1 MPPAA
6 STTTTTIHPAMQ
18 GVTSG
23 LVKATFCWQIV
34 LLPTII
40 GRWLPA
46 ESSICES
53 DHTAASTSGT
63 IFASGVPIS
72 LRLEK
77 SLMLKNNSIH
87 GEWADISC
95 SNSLYG
101 QIGRAHV

>member
-40 GRWLPA
+40 GGLLA
-46 ESSICES
+46 EGKVDVKVLKSNDKWFGVTYKEDKES
-53 DHTAASTSGT
+53 VVQEVRALVDAGMY
-63 IFASGVPIS
+63 P
-72 LRLEK
+72 EK
-77 SLMLKNNSIH
+77 
-87 GEWADISC
+87 
-95 SNSLYG
+95 
-101 QIGRAHV
+101 